1 MAASEAPLNVVFT
14 AVARMD
20 MIAVWDWNAVKY
32 GVRRADRYL
41 AFIETEITHL
51 SQSPETG
58 TVVDG
63 YPRLRKHLAK
73 RKTRGHGHI
82 IFYETLGDQL
92 VIITI
97 LHSAQDWSSRI
108 GSL

>member
-1 MAASEAPLNVVFT
+1 MATSEAPLNVVFT
-14 AVARMD
+14 ADARLNMLA
-20 MIAVWDWNAVKY
+20 IWDWNAVKY

-41 AFIETEITHL
+41 AFIEAEITQL
-51 SQSPETG
+51 AGSPETG
-58 TVVDG
+58 PFVEG
-63 YPRLRKHLAK
+63 FPRLRKHLAK

-82 IFYETLGDQL
+82 IFYETRGDQL